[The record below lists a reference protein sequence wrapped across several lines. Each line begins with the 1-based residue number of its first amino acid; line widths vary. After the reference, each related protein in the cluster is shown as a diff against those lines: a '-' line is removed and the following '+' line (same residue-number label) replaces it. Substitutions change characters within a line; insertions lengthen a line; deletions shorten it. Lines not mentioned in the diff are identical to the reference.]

1 MGRLQIDHLKSFQSG
16 RRRRGAFALW
26 GLSAWLLFGVTS
38 VQAGEGSIPWEC
50 TGYEGPAQTRCL
62 QAYIEVQREKIGKL
76 EEELRDQQGALGRLR
91 DQVDRQAAATA
102 DLQRSLEDRPP
113 VVSPGP
119 YGYVPFGYAYYGYA
133 SVVPPIGFGLYIGRP
148 WLYGPSSFYRPYLW
162 GPPYFG
168 PRYRYWG
175 RRW

>member
-1 MGRLQIDHLKSFQSG
+1 MERLRMKRLKSF
-16 RRRRGAFALW
+16 RRGCLRAGALTLCGITGW
-26 GLSAWLLFGVTS
+26 PVVGALLVH
-38 VQAGEGSIPWEC
+38 AGEGTIPWEC

-91 DQVDRQAAATA
+91 DRVDRQAATTA

-113 VVSPGP
+113 VAAPGP
-119 YGYVPFGYAYYGYA
+119 YGYVPFGYSYYGYA
-133 SVVPPIGFGLYIGRP
+133 SVVPPIGFGLYLGRP

-162 GPPYFG
+162 RPPYFG
-168 PRYRYWG
+168 PRYRSWG

>member
-1 MGRLQIDHLKSFQSG
+1 MLP
-16 RRRRGAFALW
+16 A
-26 GLSAWLLFGVTS
+26 
-38 VQAGEGSIPWEC
+38 QAGGGAIPWEC
-50 TGYEGPAQTRCL
+50 TGYEGAAQTRCL

-113 VVSPGP
+113 VVAPGL
-119 YGYVPFGYAYYGYA
+119 YSAVPFGYSYYGYA
-133 SVVPPIGFGLYIGRP
+133 SVVPPIGFGVYIGRP
-148 WLYGPSSFYRPYLW
+148 WLHGPSFYRPYFW
-162 GPPYFG
+162 GPPYFA
-168 PRYRYWG
+168 PRYRYWE